1 MEEDEM
7 IGYVARME
15 EMRNAYKI
23 LVGKLVGRRPLGT
36 ASRKWQ
42 DDIIKVDLREVL
54 YWMQLI
60 HD

>member
-1 MEEDEM
+1 M